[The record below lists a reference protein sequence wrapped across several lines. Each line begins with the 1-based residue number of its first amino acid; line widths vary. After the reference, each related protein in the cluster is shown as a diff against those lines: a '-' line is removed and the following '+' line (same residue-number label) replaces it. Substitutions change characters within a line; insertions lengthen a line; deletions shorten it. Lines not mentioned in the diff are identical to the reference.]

1 MLAYSDEF
9 QSTLPARGATHLP
22 LLAPPA
28 WNISI
33 HAPRTGSDARQP
45 GHSGGLRYFN
55 PRSPH
60 GERHCAPFMDMGKSV
75 ISIHAPRTGSDADLD
90 GHLPSGG
97 DFNPR
102 SPHGERRSQRLWKEY
117 TTCNFNPRSPHG
129 ERRHKPGAP
138 LRDSSISIHAPRTG
152 SDFACSQPVFR
163 HVISIHAPRTGSDF
177 PALSPRPSAWISIH
191 APRTGSDQPS
201 CRPRRSWHS
210 ISIHAPRTGSD
221 KWTAFMS
228 PPRGYFNPRSPHGER
243 PVGESVTFT
252 VTQFQSTLPA
262 RGATGRDPLVQAEL
276 AISIHAP
283 RTGSDTPAAAHQPAV

>member
-1 MLAYSDEF
+1 MPFQSTLPARGATAATAAPSSLLPFQSTLPARGATVKQAMVLAYSDEF

-102 SPHGERRSQRLWKEY
+102 SPHGERLTGR
-117 TTCNFNPRSPHG
+117 TAGRSP
-129 ERRHKPGAP
+129 EK
-138 LRDSSISIHAPRTG
+138 ISIHAPRTG
-152 SDFACSQPVFR
+152 SDGDGRA
-163 HVISIHAPRTGSDF
+163 A
-177 PALSPRPSAWISIH
+177 
-191 APRTGSDQPS
+191 
-201 CRPRRSWHS
+201 
-210 ISIHAPRTGSD
+210 
-221 KWTAFMS
+221 
-228 PPRGYFNPRSPHGER
+228 ER
-243 PVGESVTFT
+243 AGVR
-252 VTQFQSTLPA
+252 FQSTLPA
-262 RGATGRDPLVQAEL
+262 RGATRATCG
-276 AISIHAP
+276 
-283 RTGSDTPAAAHQPAV
+283 

>member
-129 ERRHKPGAP
+129 ERPRH
-138 LRDSSISIHAPRTG
+138 L
-152 SDFACSQPVFR
+152 
-163 HVISIHAPRTGSDF
+163 
-177 PALSPRPSAWISIH
+177 
-191 APRTGSDQPS
+191 
-201 CRPRRSWHS
+201 
-210 ISIHAPRTGSD
+210 
-221 KWTAFMS
+221 
-228 PPRGYFNPRSPHGER
+228 
-243 PVGESVTFT
+243 
-252 VTQFQSTLPA
+252 
-262 RGATGRDPLVQAEL
+262 
-276 AISIHAP
+276 
-283 RTGSDTPAAAHQPAV
+283 

>member
-1 MLAYSDEF
+1 MPFQSTLPARGATAATAAPSSLLPFQSTLPARGATVKQAMVLAYSDEF

-129 ERRHKPGAP
+129 ERHGGAWC
-138 LRDSSISIHAPRTG
+138 A
-152 SDFACSQPVFR
+152 
-163 HVISIHAPRTGSDF
+163 
-177 PALSPRPSAWISIH
+177 
-191 APRTGSDQPS
+191 
-201 CRPRRSWHS
+201 
-210 ISIHAPRTGSD
+210 
-221 KWTAFMS
+221 
-228 PPRGYFNPRSPHGER
+228 
-243 PVGESVTFT
+243 
-252 VTQFQSTLPA
+252 
-262 RGATGRDPLVQAEL
+262 
-276 AISIHAP
+276 
-283 RTGSDTPAAAHQPAV
+283 